1 MATALAPYDTIECD
15 VLVVGA
21 GGAGMRAAIAAA
33 DAGCTVTVVT
43 KSLLGKAHTVMAE
56 GGIAAGIGNV
66 DPEDSWEVHFADTML
81 GGQLLNNWRMVELYA
96 HEVIDRVLELER
108 WGGIF
113 DRTEDGRIMQRAFG
127 AHSWKRLAHVGDRT
141 GLELIRTCQDKMVHT
156 AGVDVCMEYTLTSL
170 LKSGDRVCGAF
181 GYNRNTGG
189 FVAFRAGAVVL
200 ASGGWGRMYRFTS
213 NSWECSGDGAAMA
226 YQAGA
231 DLLDME
237 FVQFHPTG
245 MIWPPG
251 ARGILVT
258 EAVRGE
264 GGLLYNAEG
273 SRFMLDYDPVKKEL
287 SSRDVV
293 ARSIYK
299 EVQAGRG
306 TPHGGAYLDVRHLG
320 ADYVKRKLPS
330 MYEQFHALASI
341 DITSQP
347 MEVGPTIHYTMGGVR
362 VDPDTA
368 ATTVAGLYAAG
379 EAAGGLHGANRLGG
393 NSLGDILVFG
403 RRAGEAAAEFA
414 KSGGAA
420 RTIDETQ
427 VAAEQADLLQPLG
440 GDADGT
446 SPGENPYKL
455 HEELQAAMQDDAG
468 IGRTEESLQR
478 ALAAILALRERSTR
492 MRVSGGLALNPGWH
506 TCRDIT
512 NMLVISEAIVRGAIE
527 RRESRGSQ
535 WRFDHLDQEVEFG
548 KVNFVARRAGDA
560 MQVVSVPLD
569 PLPERLRPLLERS
582 RFYDAAKL
590 PKGYLTEAAATPVA
604 GSAAAPGAARR
615 KPSGTTRKR
624 K

>member
-1 MATALAPYDTIECD
+1 
-15 VLVVGA
+15 
-21 GGAGMRAAIAAA
+21 
-33 DAGCTVTVVT
+33 
-43 KSLLGKAHTVMAE
+43 
-56 GGIAAGIGNV
+56 
-66 DPEDSWEVHFADTML
+66 
-81 GGQLLNNWRMVELYA
+81 
-96 HEVIDRVLELER
+96 
-108 WGGIF
+108 
-113 DRTEDGRIMQRAFG
+113 
-127 AHSWKRLAHVGDRT
+127 
-141 GLELIRTCQDKMVHT
+141 
-156 AGVDVCMEYTLTSL
+156 
-170 LKSGDRVCGAF
+170 
-181 GYNRNTGG
+181 
-189 FVAFRAGAVVL
+189 
-200 ASGGWGRMYRFTS
+200 MYRFTS

-264 GGLLYNAEG
+264 GGLLFNAEG
-273 SRFMLDYDPVKKEL
+273 ARFMLDYDPVKKEL

-299 EVQAGRG
+299 EVQAGSG

-368 ATTVAGLYAAG
+368 ATTLSGLYAAG
-379 EAAGGLHGANRLGG
+379 EVAGGLHGANRLGG

-403 RRAGEAAAEFA
+403 RRAGEAAAA
-414 KSGGAA
+414 HARGAGA
-420 RTIDETQ
+420 PRTIDENQ
-427 VAAEQADLLQPLG
+427 VAAEQADLLRPLA
-440 GDADGT
+440 GDGNGA

-468 IGRTEESLQR
+468 IGRSEASLQR
-478 ALAAILALRERSTR
+478 ALAAILSLRERSAR
-492 MRVSGGLALNPGWH
+492 MRVSGGRALNPGWH

-512 NMLVISEAIVRGAIE
+512 NMLDISEAIVRGAIE

-535 WRFDHLDQEVEFG
+535 WRFDHLEQEVEFG
-548 KVNFVARRAGDA
+548 KVNFVTRRDGDA
-560 MQVVSVPLD
+560 MRVVSVPLD

-582 RFYDAAKL
+582 RFYDPAKL
-590 PKGYLTEAAATPVA
+590 PKGYLTEPVAAAVTSTQ
-604 GSAAAPGAARR
+604 SAARIARKTVPGTRR
-615 KPSGTTRKR
+615 KRT
-624 K
+624 

>member
-1 MATALAPYDTIECD
+1 MATPAAPYDTIDCD

-33 DAGCTVTVVT
+33 EAGCKVTVVT

-113 DRTEDGRIMQRAFG
+113 DRTPDGRIMQRAFG

-156 AGVDVCMEYTLTSL
+156 PGVDVRMEYTLSAL
-170 LKSGDRVCGAF
+170 LKTGDRVCGAF
-181 GYNRNTGG
+181 GYDRNTGR
-189 FVAFRAGAVVL
+189 FVAFHAGAVVL

-264 GGLLYNAEG
+264 GGLLFNAEG

-362 VDPDTA
+362 VDPETA

-379 EAAGGLHGANRLGG
+379 EVAGGLHGANRLGG

-403 RRAGEAAAEFA
+403 RRAGEAAAAFA
-414 KSGGAA
+414 QSGAA
-420 RTIDETQ
+420 PAFDEAQ
-427 VAAEQADLLQPLG
+427 IAAEEADLLAPLD
-440 GDADGT
+440 GDTNGAA
-446 SPGENPYKL
+446 PGENPYKL
-455 HEELQAAMQDDAG
+455 HEELQVAMQDDAG
-468 IGRTEESLQR
+468 IGRSEESLQR
-478 ALAAILALRERSTR
+478 ALAAILALRERSTHI
-492 MRVSGGLALNPGWH
+492 RVSGGRALNPGWH
-506 TCRDIT
+506 TCRDLT
-512 NMLVISEAIVRGAIE
+512 NMLVLSEAIVRGAIE

-548 KVNFVARRAGDA
+548 KINFVTRRGDDG

-569 PLPERLRPLLERS
+569 PLPDRLRPLLERS

-590 PKGYLTEAAATPVA
+590 PKGYLTEPVA
-604 GSAAAPGAARR
+604 VAAKQTAPAAV
-615 KPSGTTRKR
+615 KRKR
-624 K
+624 GK

>member
-1 MATALAPYDTIECD
+1 MPTIPEPYDTIECD

-33 DAGCTVTVVT
+33 EGGCSVTVVT

-56 GGIAAGIGNV
+56 GGIAAGMGNL
-66 DPEDSWEVHFADTML
+66 DAEDSWEVHFADTML
-81 GGQLLNNWRMVELYA
+81 GGQLVNNWRMVELYA

-113 DRTEDGRIMQRAFG
+113 DRTPDGLIMQRAFG

-156 AGVDVCMEYTLTSL
+156 AGVDVRMEYTLSAL

-181 GYNRNTGG
+181 GYNRNTGS
-189 FVAFRAGAVVL
+189 FVVFKAGAVVL

-264 GGLLYNAEG
+264 GGLLFNAEG

-362 VDPDTA
+362 VDAETA

-403 RRAGEAAAEFA
+403 RRAGVAAAEFSR
-414 KSGGAA
+414 SGGAT
-420 RTIDETQ
+420 RTIDEAQ
-427 VAAEQADLLQPLG
+427 VAAEQADLLIPLT
-440 GDADGT
+440 DGANAG
-446 SPGENPYKL
+446 SAGENPYKV
-455 HEELQAAMQDDAG
+455 HEDLQLAMQDDAG
-468 IGRTEESLQR
+468 IGRSEESLQR
-478 ALAAILALRERSTR
+478 ALANVLELRERSTHI
-492 MRVSGGLALNPGWH
+492 RVSGGRALNPGWH
-506 TCRDIT
+506 TCRDVT
-512 NMLVISEAIVRGAIE
+512 NMLIISEAIVRGAIE

-535 WRFDHLDQEVEFG
+535 WRFDHLEQEIEYG
-548 KVNFVARRAGDA
+548 KVNFVTRRGDDG

-590 PKGYLTEAAATPVA
+590 PRGYLTEAAPAADVVKQP
-604 GSAAAPGAARR
+604 AAAR
-615 KPSGTTRKR
+615 KPRKG
-624 K
+624 KS

>member
-1 MATALAPYDTIECD
+1 MAAPQEPYETVDCD

-33 DAGCTVTVVT
+33 ESGCKVTVVT

-66 DPEDSWEVHFADTML
+66 DPQDSWEVHFADTML
-81 GGQLLNNWRMVELYA
+81 GGQLINNWRMVELYA

-108 WGGIF
+108 WGGLF

-156 AGVDVCMEYTLTSL
+156 DGVDVCMEYTLTSL
-170 LKSGDRVCGAF
+170 LKTGDRVCGAF
-181 GYNRNTGG
+181 GYSRNTGR
-189 FVAFRAGAVVL
+189 FVAFKAGAVVL

-264 GGLLYNAEG
+264 GGLLFNAEG

-403 RRAGEAAAEFA
+403 RRAGEAAAAFA
-414 KSGGAA
+414 HGDGAT

-427 VAAEQADLLQPLG
+427 IASEQADLLGVLG
-440 GDADGT
+440 GDTDGA
-446 SPGENPYKL
+446 SAGENPYKL
-455 HEELQAAMQDDAG
+455 HEELQLAMQDDAG
-468 IGRTEESLQR
+468 IGRSEELLQR
-478 ALAAILALRERSTR
+478 ALTAILALRERSAR
-492 MRVSGGLALNPGWH
+492 IRVSGGRALNPGWH
-506 TCRDIT
+506 TCRDVT
-512 NMLVISEAIVRGAIE
+512 NMLIISEAIVRGAIE

-548 KVNFVARRAGDA
+548 KVNFVTRRGDDG
-560 MQVVSVPLD
+560 MRVVSVPLD
-569 PLPERLRPLLERS
+569 PLPERLVPLLERS

-590 PKGYLTEAAATPVA
+590 PKGYLTETVA
-604 GSAAAPGAARR
+604 VVAPARKAPAARR
-615 KPSGTTRKR
+615 PRKG

>member
-1 MATALAPYDTIECD
+1 MAVSPEPYETIESD

-33 DAGCTVTVVT
+33 EAGCSVTVVT

-56 GGIAAGIGNV
+56 GGIAAGIGNL

-81 GGQLLNNWRMVELYA
+81 GGQLINNWRMVELYA

-113 DRTEDGRIMQRAFG
+113 DRTEDGLIMQRAFG
-127 AHSWKRLAHVGDRT
+127 AHSWRRLAHVGDRT
-141 GLELIRTCQDKMVHT
+141 GLELIRTCQDRMVHT
-156 AGVDVCMEYTLTSL
+156 QGVDVCMEYTLTAL

-181 GYNRNTGG
+181 GYNRNTGA
-189 FVAFRAGAVVL
+189 FVAFKAGAVVL
-200 ASGGWGRMYRFTS
+200 ASGGWGRMFRYTS

-237 FVQFHPTG
+237 FMQFHPTG

-264 GGLLYNAEG
+264 GGLLFNAEG

-320 ADYVKRKLPS
+320 ADYVMRKLPS
-330 MYEQFHALASI
+330 MYEQFHALASV

-347 MEVGPTIHYTMGGVR
+347 MEVGPTIHYTMGGIR
-362 VDPDTA
+362 VEPETA
-368 ATTVAGLYAAG
+368 GTTVPGLYAAG

-403 RRAGEAAAEFA
+403 RRAGDAAAEFA
-414 KSGGAA
+414 KTAGAA
-420 RTIDETQ
+420 RVIDDEQIAT
-427 VAAEQADLLQPLG
+427 EQADLLRPLG
-440 GDADGT
+440 GDANG
-446 SPGENPYKL
+446 SAPAENPYKV
-455 HEELQAAMQDDAG
+455 HEDLQLAMQDDAG
-468 IGRTEESLQR
+468 IGRSEESLHR
-478 ALAAILALRERSTR
+478 ALAAILSLRERSGR
-492 MRVSGGLALNPGWH
+492 IRVSGGRVLNPGWH
-506 TCRDIT
+506 TCRDVT

-535 WRFDHLDQEVEFG
+535 WRFDHLEQEVAFG
-548 KVNFVARRAGDA
+548 KVNFVTRRVDDA
-560 MQVVSVPLD
+560 MQVLSVPLT
-569 PLPERLRPLLERS
+569 PLPDRLRPLLERS
-582 RFYDAAKL
+582 RFYDPAKL
-590 PKGYLTEAAATPVA
+590 PKGYMTEPAPA
-604 GSAAAPGAARR
+604 GRTAR
-615 KPSGTTRKR
+615 KK

>member
-1 MATALAPYDTIECD
+1 
-15 VLVVGA
+15 
-21 GGAGMRAAIAAA
+21 
-33 DAGCTVTVVT
+33 
-43 KSLLGKAHTVMAE
+43 
-56 GGIAAGIGNV
+56 
-66 DPEDSWEVHFADTML
+66 
-81 GGQLLNNWRMVELYA
+81 
-96 HEVIDRVLELER
+96 
-108 WGGIF
+108 
-113 DRTEDGRIMQRAFG
+113 
-127 AHSWKRLAHVGDRT
+127 
-141 GLELIRTCQDKMVHT
+141 
-156 AGVDVCMEYTLTSL
+156 
-170 LKSGDRVCGAF
+170 
-181 GYNRNTGG
+181 
-189 FVAFRAGAVVL
+189 
-200 ASGGWGRMYRFTS
+200 
-213 NSWECSGDGAAMA
+213 
-226 YQAGA
+226 
-231 DLLDME
+231 
-237 FVQFHPTG
+237 
-245 MIWPPG
+245 
-251 ARGILVT
+251 
-258 EAVRGE
+258 
-264 GGLLYNAEG
+264 
-273 SRFMLDYDPVKKEL
+273 MLDYDPVKKEL

-320 ADYVKRKLPS
+320 ADYVQRKLPS

-379 EAAGGLHGANRLGG
+379 EVAGGLHGANRLGG

-403 RRAGEAAAEFA
+403 RRAGEAAAVFA
-414 KSGGAA
+414 KSTGAA
-420 RTIDETQ
+420 RTLDETQ

-440 GDADGT
+440 GDANGAA
-446 SPGENPYKL
+446 PGENPYKL

-492 MRVSGGLALNPGWH
+492 LRVSGGRALNPGWH

-590 PKGYLTEAAATPVA
+590 PRGYLTEAAAAPVA
-604 GSAAAPGAARR
+604 GTAGAPGAAR
-615 KPSGTTRKR
+615 KHPSGSTRKR

>member
-1 MATALAPYDTIECD
+1 MATAVAPYDTIECD

-33 DAGCTVTVVT
+33 EAGCTVTVVT

-56 GGIAAGIGNV
+56 GGIAAGLGNV
-66 DPEDSWEVHFADTML
+66 DPEDGWEVHFADTML
-81 GGQLLNNWRMVELYA
+81 GGQLINNWRMVELYA

-108 WGGIF
+108 WGGLF

-156 AGVDVCMEYTLTSL
+156 AGVDVFMEYTLTSL

-330 MYEQFHALASI
+330 MYEQFHALASV

-379 EAAGGLHGANRLGG
+379 EVAGGLHGANRLGG

-414 KSGGAA
+414 KSSGAA
-420 RTIDETQ
+420 RTTDETQ

-440 GDADGT
+440 GDADGA

-590 PKGYLTEAAATPVA
+590 PKGYLTEAAGAPVA
-604 GSAAAPGAARR
+604 GSAAAPGAARKAR
-615 KPSGTTRKR
+615 SGTTRKR